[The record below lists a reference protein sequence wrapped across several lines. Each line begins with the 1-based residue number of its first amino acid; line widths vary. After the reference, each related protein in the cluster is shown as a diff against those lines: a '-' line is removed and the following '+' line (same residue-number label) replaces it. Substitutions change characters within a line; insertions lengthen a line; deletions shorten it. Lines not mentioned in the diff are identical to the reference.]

1 MRTRMQPSAPRHEGL
16 STPSAGALAPLFEE
30 AASATGSSRRLKA
43 GQLNAL
49 IAGLVHT
56 EDPGALATA
65 LHELLGRQG
74 VSELVDEQGIPVS
87 IAATRG
93 LLALPH
99 PHPLEVPPERLEA
112 VYQYGFTVTPTPAK
126 GMLFVLG
133 VASLVQFG
141 FLLVAENLRNNSHG
155 LTAAGEAPLAPPPV
169 STWTE
174 VLARWGSELWL
185 LVRPG
190 LPLMQFVGAVIAF
203 FFATV
208 AADTTRERRRARRI
222 FLGLGVVGIDV
233 ALTSPAGNYETWGAL
248 AAGVGALIAGLMLR
262 TSPPSRPPAP

>member
-1 MRTRMQPSAPRHEGL
+1 MSTRMQPPAPGREDL
-16 STPSAGALAPLFEE
+16 STPSADALAPLFEE
-30 AASATGSSRRLKA
+30 AVSATGASRRLMA

-49 IAGLVHT
+49 IARLVHT
-56 EDPGALATA
+56 EDPGALAHA
-65 LHELLGRQG
+65 LHGLLGRQG
-74 VSELVDEQGIPVS
+74 VGDLVDEQGIPVS

-99 PHPLEVPPERLEA
+99 PHPLEVPPERLKA
-112 VYQYGFTVTPTPAK
+112 VYQYGFTVTPAPAK

-141 FLLVAENLRNNSHG
+141 CFIVAENLRNNSHG

-190 LPLMQFVGAVIAF
+190 FPLVQFVGAVLAF

-208 AADTTRERRRARRI
+208 AADTTRERRMARRI
-222 FLGLGVVGIDV
+222 FLGLGIVGIDV
-233 ALTSPAGNYETWGAL
+233 ALAAPAGDHETWGVL

-262 TSPPSRPPAP
+262 ASPPSRPPVP